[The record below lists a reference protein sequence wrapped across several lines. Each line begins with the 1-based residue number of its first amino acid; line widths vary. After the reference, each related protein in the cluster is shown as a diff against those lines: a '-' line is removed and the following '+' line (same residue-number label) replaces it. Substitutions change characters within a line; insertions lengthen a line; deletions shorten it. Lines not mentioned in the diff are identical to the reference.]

1 MGKIKSKYEAPSDS
15 SSNDAN
21 NEPVLLASADES
33 SEDKDARRRA
43 KQNYKTQ
50 MQYQGSY
57 PKEAQELKEDYER
70 KVAKIKSKYAAPVDS
85 TSNDQSNEPL
95 LLASADE
102 SGEEKD
108 ALRRAKQNYKT
119 QMQYQGFYP
128 KEAQELK
135 QEYERKVA
143 KIKSKYE
150 APADSSSDDANNEPV
165 FWASVEEGGEEEDAL
180 R

>member
-33 SEDKDARRRA
+33 GEEKDALRRA

-57 PKEAQELKEDYER
+57 PKEAQELKE
-70 KVAKIKSKYAAPVDS
+70 
-85 TSNDQSNEPL
+85 
-95 LLASADE
+95 
-102 SGEEKD
+102 
-108 ALRRAKQNYKT
+108 
-119 QMQYQGFYP
+119 
-128 KEAQELK
+128 
-135 QEYERKVA
+135 EYERKVA

-150 APADSSSDDANNEPV
+150 APSDSSSDGANKEPLLL
-165 FWASVEEGGEEEDAL
+165 ASADESSAEKDAL
-180 R
+180 RRAKQDYKTQMQYQGSYPKEAQELKEQYDRKVAKIKSKY

>member
-1 MGKIKSKYEAPSDS
+1 MGQELKEEYDRKVAKIKSKYEAPADS
-15 SSNDAN
+15 SSDDAN

-33 SEDKDARRRA
+33 SDEKDALRRA

-57 PKEAQELKEDYER
+57 PKEAQELKEEYDR
-70 KVAKIKSKYAAPVDS
+70 KVAKIKSKYEDRADS
-85 TSNDQSNEPL
+85 SSNDANKEPL

-102 SGEEKD
+102 SSEEKD

-135 QEYERKVA
+135 DEYDRKVA

-150 APADSSSDDANNEPV
+150 APADSSSDDANNE
-165 FWASVEEGGEEEDAL
+165 L
-180 R
+180 LML